1 MTEKKEK
8 ELKFKLHAGRLV
20 PEKWCF
26 NILRDGNAGVYNLL
40 KEKISLDD
48 LSKLIYLFFDAMST
62 SVVDEKL
69 GIELPQSIG
78 YIQITGIKQTA
89 YKLGGSSSKLGRA
102 VVNPNYHTDGY
113 VFKTWY
119 KFTNNDNV
127 VKNKIGLYE
136 NAWMYRFKA
145 SAVLKKKMVKKI
157 KAGQWKHYPRV
168 ETKAEFFPKS
178 TK

>member
-1 MTEKKEK
+1 
-8 ELKFKLHAGRLV
+8 
-20 PEKWCF
+20 
-26 NILRDGNAGVYNLL
+26 
-40 KEKISLDD
+40 
-48 LSKLIYLFFDAMST
+48 MST